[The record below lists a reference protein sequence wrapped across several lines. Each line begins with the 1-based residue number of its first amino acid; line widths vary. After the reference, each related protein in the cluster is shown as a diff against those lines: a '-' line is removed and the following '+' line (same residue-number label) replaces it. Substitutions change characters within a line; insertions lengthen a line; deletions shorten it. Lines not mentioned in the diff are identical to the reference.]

1 MKQEFFPKLSPYKYA
16 VFTVWT
22 PTYINMPCAVILMKT
37 EVLCVWGESYI
48 HVSTQIPWLH
58 SESNNEKMNITSNT
72 CAVTYLYNCFFLWSN
87 WFLYIFFQSPQ
98 HHRFQNELKLLHFC
112 FSLQSSKFLEEGL
125 TAWELCWLQEV
136 EQREQFIYIVLE
148 RSSR

>member
-1 MKQEFFPKLSPYKYA
+1 MNTHQGKHALCRYFPENRSLIYVCVCVCMCERERGGGILYSCKFLDFNLKAIMKRR
-16 VFTVWT
+16 
-22 PTYINMPCAVILMKT
+22 
-37 EVLCVWGESYI
+37 
-48 HVSTQIPWLH
+48 IPLL
-58 SESNNEKMNITSNT
+58 SNT
-72 CAVTYLYNCFFLWSN
+72 CAVTYLYNSFFLWSN
-87 WFLYIFFQSPQ
+87 WFFNIFFQSPQ

-148 RSSR
+148 RRSRQQDSVFL